1 MRISDWSSDVC
12 SSDLDELLHGEGVAA
27 GMVMAF
33 DLSVQRGHCAPDDAD
48 RLRRHLAAVGL
59 PTGFA
64 DLAPRHWDVER
75 LIGHMSRDK
84 KVSDGRITFV
94 LRSEEQTSELQSLM
108 RNSYAVFC
116 LTKHNQ

>member
-1 MRISDWSSDVC
+1 
-12 SSDLDELLHGEGVAA
+12 
-27 GMVMAF
+27 MVMAV
-33 DLSVQRGHCAPDDAD
+33 DLWVQRGHCAPDDAD

-94 LRSEEQTSELQSLM
+94 LARGIGEAYLDATVDLDEVRALLTDRKSTRL
-108 RNSYAVFC
+108 NSS
-116 LTKHNQ
+116 H

>member
-1 MRISDWSSDVC
+1 
-12 SSDLDELLHGEGVAA
+12 
-27 GMVMAF
+27 MVMAF

-84 KVSDGRITFV
+84 KVSDARITFV
-94 LRSEEQTSELQSLM
+94 LARGIGEAYPDAPVDQIGRTACREREGKYVQIQVDAGHL
-108 RNSYAVFC
+108 
-116 LTKHNQ
+116 KK